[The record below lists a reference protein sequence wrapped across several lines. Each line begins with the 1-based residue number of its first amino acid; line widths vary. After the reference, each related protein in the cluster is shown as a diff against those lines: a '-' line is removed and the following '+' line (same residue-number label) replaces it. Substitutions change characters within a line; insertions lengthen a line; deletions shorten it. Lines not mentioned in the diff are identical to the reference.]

1 MANNEIFANLFYAIS
16 VVLAA
21 RNSVHTWWTGII
33 GCTLFS
39 WVFYDAKLYADVA
52 LMQFYI
58 GTSLYGWW
66 NWLHGRQGSALTIAR
81 TPPAHLFTF
90 LFAALLVTGGY
101 GGLLH
106 ALTDAYAPFIDSAIM
121 AFSVLAQLLLMQ
133 RRIENWG
140 CWILVNTLAAP
151 LYYSRDLHLTAALYT
166 LFWFN
171 AWWGLYRW
179 HKALSC
185 SHKAP
190 ATP

>member
-33 GCTLFS
+33 GCALFS

-52 LMQFYI
+52 LMQFYF

-66 NWLHGRQGSALTIAR
+66 HWLHGHQGTALAIAR
-81 TPPAHLFTF
+81 TPPVYLLTF
-90 LFAALLVTGGY
+90 VCAALLVTGAY
-101 GGLLH
+101 GSLLH
-106 ALTDAYAPFIDSAIM
+106 AHTDAYAPFIDSAIL

-133 RRIENWG
+133 RRLENWW

-166 LFWFN
+166 VFWFN

-179 HKALSC
+179 HKALS
-185 SHKAP
+185 
-190 ATP
+190 TP